1 MGEAKKGSGDDVPR
15 LGFGDAIP
23 KKGKDMAI
31 KMNTTKTIEHTS
43 SALAVK
49 CEMTEKNM
57 DKLLAQAGCAGCK
70 KEKVLLPLVP
80 GSKDDVQYVG
90 LNGVDFYFMRGR
102 SVEMPAPLAEILRN
116 TGSL

>member
-1 MGEAKKGSGDDVPR
+1 
-15 LGFGDAIP
+15 
-23 KKGKDMAI
+23 MAI
-31 KMNTTKTIEHTS
+31 KMNTTKTIERTS
-43 SALAVK
+43 SALAGK

-57 DKLLAQAGCAGCK
+57 DKLMAQAGCAGCR

-102 SVEMPAPLAEILRN
+102 SVEMPAPIAEILRN
-116 TGSL
+116 TGNL

>member
-1 MGEAKKGSGDDVPR
+1 
-15 LGFGDAIP
+15 
-23 KKGKDMAI
+23 MAI
-31 KMNTTKTIEHTS
+31 KMNTTRTIERTS
-43 SALAVK
+43 SALAAK

-90 LNGVDFYFMRGR
+90 LNGVDFYFMRGK
-102 SVEMPAPLAEILRN
+102 SVEMPAPIKEILVN
-116 TGSL
+116 TGNL